1 MKNPYIQPEVELK
14 KIVSME
20 TVAASG
26 DNDFD
31 VESDTD
37 WGEFG

>member
-1 MKNPYIQPEVELK
+1 MKTRYIQPELERKEL
-14 KIVSME
+14 ITME
-20 TVAASG
+20 AVAASG

-37 WGEFG
+37 WGDFG

>member
-1 MKNPYIQPEVELK
+1 MNKPYVCPELELK
-14 KIVSME
+14 RLISLE

-37 WGEFG
+37 WGDFG

>member
-1 MKNPYIQPEVELK
+1 MKKQYTQPQLEMK
-14 KIVSME
+14 KLVSMQ

-37 WGEFG
+37 WGDFG